1 MEKELWLSRDDTY
14 IGHYNICT
22 EENIAEGVSSRGM
35 WYSFRA
41 CFEPEDFHK
50 LFPGQSLRKGRKRK
64 IKRILI
70 ELED

>member
-1 MEKELWLSRDDTY
+1 MEKELWLSRDNSN
-14 IGHYNICT
+14 IGEYNIGEGEPQFDGNGYVIGVIT
-22 EENIAEGVSSRGM
+22 YFEAEL
-35 WYSFRA
+35 
-41 CFEPEDFHK
+41 FHK